1 VYLIVADVLATVW
14 PQQDTRDGCAGS
26 PEADADVEPILPA
39 EVFSVP
45 RCAVVSASL
54 THLLVTCPARPI
66 ADPGLAREVRLAL
79 SVGLCFVAP
88 QISSLQVSS
97 N

>member
-26 PEADADVEPILPA
+26 PEVDADVEPILPA

-45 RCAVVSASL
+45 SCPVISASFSSL
-54 THLLVTCPARPI
+54 VVTCLVRPI
-66 ADPGLAREVRLAL
+66 AGPGLAREVRLAFR
-79 SVGLCFVAP
+79 VGLCFVAP